1 MERQPS
7 GDVHAAGVDL
17 DAALLNLQAD
27 IGHHDTARKLQAARD
42 LGLDM
47 ASSWMIGDQS
57 RDISAGRAA
66 GCRTV
71 LVGGG
76 EADPEIEPT
85 ACATDF
91 TEAVDLL
98 LATGRPGRG
107 RLPERNELASLR
119 RAIEDLAESRG
130 RADNGMSRGVGLTLL
145 ALSGF
150 PFVGAILMLED
161 TDAFL
166 RWILATTVL
175 LLASIAVLL
184 AGRR

>member
-1 MERQPS
+1 M
-7 GDVHAAGVDL
+7 L
-17 DAALLNLQAD
+17 
-27 IGHHDTARKLQAARD
+27 LQAARD
-42 LGLDM
+42 LGLDL
-47 ASSWMIGDQS
+47 ASSWMIGDQA
-57 RDISAGRAA
+57 RDIAAGRAA

-71 LVGGG
+71 LVGGT
-76 EADPEIEPT
+76 EPDPEFEPT

-98 LATGRPGRG
+98 LAAGRPGRG

-119 RAIEDLAESRG
+119 RAIEDLAESG
-130 RADNGMSRGVGLTLL
+130 GKADNGMSRSLGLILL
-145 ALSGF
+145 ALAGF